1 MQANDGAGGE
11 RMSYRVDVKR
21 RVLAWAIAAACS
33 GSAIASD
40 VVVCRVGSGVATLTT
55 AAAAVSLE
63 RHASDGL
70 LVQTIALPTTVSGS
84 NRRLTLGGT
93 KKGECALVVSS
104 DGNYL
109 TLAGYDAAPG
119 TASVS
124 SSATAMVNRIV
135 ARVDAAGNV
144 DTTTRLNSAF
154 DMASVGGAVSVD
166 GSGFWVSGDGASG
179 LGGVWYL
186 AHGATGGLQILANPN
201 DVRTVNIASGRLFAT
216 TNTPTFTSIFSVGTG
231 LPKTAGQSTNLL
243 YGLPIWQP
251 YGFAFFDRSRSVGGL
266 DTLYVANES
275 TIAAGG
281 GIQKWKFDG
290 SIWYLVTTFTDG
302 LGTTGA
308 RGLVAEAQ
316 GANIVLYA
324 TTVEP
329 SGNKLVRL
337 VDDDNTPP
345 TATVIATA
353 AANTVYRSVALAW
366 VAPAADVIFTD
377 AFE

>member
-1 MQANDGAGGE
+1 M
-11 RMSYRVDVKR
+11 
-21 RVLAWAIAAACS
+21 
-33 GSAIASD
+33 
-40 VVVCRVGSGVATLTT
+40 
-55 AAAAVSLE
+55 
-63 RHASDGL
+63 
-70 LVQTIALPTTVSGS
+70 
-84 NRRLTLGGT
+84 
-93 KKGECALVVSS
+93 
-104 DGNYL
+104 
-109 TLAGYDAAPG
+109 
-119 TASVS
+119 
-124 SSATAMVNRIV
+124 
-135 ARVDAAGNV
+135 
-144 DTTTRLNSAF
+144 
-154 DMASVGGAVSVD
+154 
-166 GSGFWVSGDGASG
+166 
-179 LGGVWYL
+179 
-186 AHGATGGLQILANPN
+186 
-201 DVRTVNIASGRLFAT
+201 NIASGRLFAT

-302 LGTTGA
+302 LGTTGV